1 MYPSPGIGP
10 RATLEKYDIPVLSDL
25 PGVGQNLWDQLIFSV
40 GAEVNLPVQAQLMS
54 QPAALSDFLSSASG
68 PFSSLN
74 GMIAFEKI
82 PQFLRAN
89 FTRAA
94 TTALGRFPNDWPEVE
109 YATGT
114 TLSPSGRALGLIEA
128 ALSAPVSRGNVTIAA
143 ADIST
148 PPVFNMAWLSDPADA
163 DAQVAVAAFKRMRQA
178 WRSIANITLGPEIVP
193 GPSVQTDADI
203 LNYVR
208 NVSIPLYHAGAT
220 CAMGKEG
227 DANAVVDSQA
237 RVFGVQGLR
246 VVDMSAAPFTPP
258 GHPQATVYM
267 LAEKIA
273 ADILGKP
280 VEHVSQ

>member
-1 MYPSPGIGP
+1 
-10 RATLEKYDIPVLSDL
+10 
-25 PGVGQNLWDQLIFSV
+25 
-40 GAEVNLPVQAQLMS
+40 
-54 QPAALSDFLSSASG
+54 
-68 PFSSLN
+68 
-74 GMIAFEKI
+74 MIAFEKI
-82 PQFLRAN
+82 PQSLRAN

-94 TTALGRFPNDWPEVE
+94 TTALAQFPSDWPEVE

-114 TLSPSGRALGLIEA
+114 TLSPTGGALGLIEA
-128 ALSAPVSRGNVTIAA
+128 ALSAPVSRGNVTIAN

-193 GPSVQTDADI
+193 GPTVQNDADI
-203 LNYVR
+203 LTYIR
-208 NVSIPLYHAGAT
+208 NVSTPLWHAGAT
-220 CAMGKEG
+220 CAMGKQG

-273 ADILGKP
+273 DNIQTRGT
-280 VEHVSQ
+280 ENVSRNKH